1 MGIVRDHTTGMKQV
15 QFFVFFSL
23 FCLGSFLSLA
33 QTPTSFKTHKVK
45 KGETLEFILDSYG
58 IDEVQ
63 LQEYNPSVERFGVR
77 RRMNLRIPV
86 YSNLSPE
93 VVPAVPEIKKDTS
106 RFVIHEVAPK
116 ETKWRLAFQYKTTI
130 EILDSINPEIREG
143 LKIGQKIRI
152 PQTEIQEVIP
162 EKDSLYNYYK
172 VLPKEGYYRIEKKL
186 GVDQQTLDSLNPTLR
201 ETGLL
206 AGMILKIPGDQSGDY
221 LIEDDLLVE
230 RVNLADS
237 LFQKKNINLA
247 LLLPFKVNEIEFDSI
262 EDTKRLLQDR
272 NLHTL
277 SLDFYTGVLF
287 ALEQLADQGLS
298 VELSTYDTENNYAA
312 LDKVGNQLAASLPDV
327 IVGPLIPSNFD
338 YVSNKKELIN
348 IPKVAPLS
356 SNPVVYRKNVYQS
369 ITRPETFRTKMYEYL
384 ERVIDTTHHVVIVA
398 DSLNRSIERKLSAQF
413 PWAITLRPEKE
424 GYILPELADSLLIDS
439 IPNKVILETQS
450 FPLIANALSQFNAQN
465 SAERE
470 VQVFTTYRSN
480 VYDNENLSRKMLGGI
495 QFTYPVG
502 FKPLDYASDPQFIE
516 TFENHYGKPPNKE
529 SLRGYDLVL
538 DLILRIAVAK
548 DLEHSLELGETQYR
562 SNRFLYQPQT
572 NGSYSNAAF
581 FLLQHRGY
589 EIFELK
595 E

>member
-1 MGIVRDHTTGMKQV
+1 
-15 QFFVFFSL
+15 
-23 FCLGSFLSLA
+23 
-33 QTPTSFKTHKVK
+33 
-45 KGETLEFILDSYG
+45 
-58 IDEVQ
+58 
-63 LQEYNPSVERFGVR
+63 
-77 RRMNLRIPV
+77 
-86 YSNLSPE
+86 
-93 VVPAVPEIKKDTS
+93 
-106 RFVIHEVAPK
+106 
-116 ETKWRLAFQYKTTI
+116 
-130 EILDSINPEIREG
+130 
-143 LKIGQKIRI
+143 
-152 PQTEIQEVIP
+152 
-162 EKDSLYNYYK
+162 
-172 VLPKEGYYRIEKKL
+172 
-186 GVDQQTLDSLNPTLR
+186 
-201 ETGLL
+201 
-206 AGMILKIPGDQSGDY
+206 
-221 LIEDDLLVE
+221 
-230 RVNLADS
+230 
-237 LFQKKNINLA
+237 
-247 LLLPFKVNEIEFDSI
+247 
-262 EDTKRLLQDR
+262 
-272 NLHTL
+272 
-277 SLDFYTGVLF
+277 
-287 ALEQLADQGLS
+287 
-298 VELSTYDTENNYAA
+298 
-312 LDKVGNQLAASLPDV
+312 
-327 IVGPLIPSNFD
+327 
-338 YVSNKKELIN
+338 
-348 IPKVAPLS
+348 VAPLS

-398 DSLNRSIERKLSAQF
+398 DSLNRSIERKLRAQF

-516 TFENHYGKPPNKE
+516 SFGNHYGKPPNKE

-548 DLEHSLELGETQYR
+548 DLERSLELGETQYR

-572 NGSYSNAAF
+572 NGSYSNAAL